1 MSEIALVLSGG
12 GARGAYEVGVLS
24 YVFRDLAKRYR
35 QPIRVA
41 HVCGTSVG
49 AVNGTFYA
57 SVADDPSAGLV
68 ELEALWESLTLANVL
83 GFGVGQV
90 AKLPSVLLGG
100 RRGSGIFDSQ
110 ALASFAASGMNWRR
124 LRSNIDR
131 GVLRALTV
139 TTTQVA
145 TGLPVVFV
153 DRSPRT
159 PLPPSLARRAIVRAD
174 QIRLPHVLASAAI
187 PLIFPPVAIDGHL
200 HCDGGLRLNT
210 PMAPAI
216 HLGAG
221 RIFAVGVSSPVSI
234 GAPALPPGTYPGAP
248 FLLGKVL
255 NAFLLDHLAMDLVE
269 LERINHFLRD
279 GIEVF
284 GDAFLER
291 MNALQAARGEP
302 RRRVVRHI
310 AVRPS
315 VDLGRIAAEHIRSH
329 RVRFGK
335 MLGRT
340 LLRLLDVGEG
350 ADSDIAS
357 YLMFD
362 GEYAKKLIELGRSD
376 ARARRDEL
384 ADFLYDGT
392 DDTEA
397 SRA

>member
-1 MSEIALVLSGG
+1 
-12 GARGAYEVGVLS
+12 
-24 YVFRDLAKRYR
+24 
-35 QPIRVA
+35 
-41 HVCGTSVG
+41 
-49 AVNGTFYA
+49 
-57 SVADDPSAGLV
+57 
-68 ELEALWESLTLANVL
+68 
-83 GFGVGQV
+83 
-90 AKLPSVLLGG
+90 
-100 RRGSGIFDSQ
+100 
-110 ALASFAASGMNWRR
+110 
-124 LRSNIDR
+124 
-131 GVLRALTV
+131 
-139 TTTQVA
+139 
-145 TGLPVVFV
+145 
-153 DRSPRT
+153 
-159 PLPPSLARRAIVRAD
+159 
-174 QIRLPHVLASAAI
+174 VLASAAI

-234 GAPALPPGTYPGAP
+234 GAPALAQGVYPGAP

-279 GIEVF
+279 GMQVF
-284 GDAFLER
+284 GPTFLER

-302 RRRVVRHI
+302 RRRLVHHI

-329 RVRFGK
+329 RVRFGR

-362 GEYAKKLIELGRSD
+362 GEYAKKLIELGRAD
-376 ARARRDEL
+376 ARARRDEIAAFL
-384 ADFLYDGT
+384 FDAPADA
-392 DDTEA
+392 EVPQA
-397 SRA
+397 S

>member
-24 YVFRDLAKRYR
+24 YVFRELAKRHR
-35 QPIRVA
+35 AKIRVA
-41 HVCGTSVG
+41 YVSGTSVG
-49 AVNGTFYA
+49 AVNGAFFA
-57 SVADDPSAGLV
+57 SVADDPANGLA
-68 ELEALWESLTLANVL
+68 ELEALWKSLTLPDVL
-83 GFGVGQV
+83 GFGIGQV

-100 RRGSGIFDSQ
+100 QRASGIFDSA
-110 ALASFAASGMNWRR
+110 ALASLAARGMNWRR

-131 GVLRALTV
+131 GVLRALTI
-139 TTTQVA
+139 TTTQVT
-145 TGLPVVFV
+145 TGRPVVFV

-210 PMAPAI
+210 PMAPAL

-221 RIFAVGVSSPVSI
+221 RLFAVGVSSPVSV
-234 GAPALPPGTYPGAP
+234 GAPPLPEGVYPGAP

-269 LERINHFLRD
+269 LERINQFLRD
-279 GIEVF
+279 GIDVF
-284 GDAFLER
+284 GPSFLER
-291 MNALQAARGEP
+291 MNELQAARGEP
-302 RRRVVRHI
+302 RRRIVDHV

-329 RVRFGK
+329 RVRFGRL
-335 MLGRT
+335 LGRT

-362 GEYAKKLIELGRSD
+362 GEYAKKLIELGRAD

-384 ADFLYDGT
+384 AELLFDVT
-392 DDTEA
+392 DDTETA
-397 SRA
+397 PA